1 MVREPH
7 GRDIGGMT
15 QNLHTSTTATPAL
28 PKRRDHIS
36 GSALIAGAAFF
47 LPSGLLHPEPG
58 DGTELQRIH
67 EMVTDPKWIPSAAL
81 ALFAFACFAIAFAR
95 LSVAADPLG
104 RVLRWGA
111 VTSAAVAVGQLV
123 YLFGG
128 LGAESLTRDEANWFS
143 WVMFATHLFVNPAW
157 GLAVAAI
164 ALVGGL
170 RHRLVGPVGLVVGLV
185 GGLSWT
191 VSMLT
196 APYLDIDDI
205 LFPIAGTLLTGWM
218 VALGVVVLRRSR

>member
-1 MVREPH
+1 MVTKPR
-7 GRDIGGMT
+7 GRDRGGMT
-15 QNLHTSTTATPAL
+15 QNIHTATATPA
-28 PKRRDHIS
+28 PPQRRDIVS

-58 DGTELQRIH
+58 PGTGLQQIH

-81 ALFAFACFAIAFAR
+81 ALVAFACFTLAFAR
-95 LSVAADPLG
+95 LSGTDDNLG
-104 RVLRWGA
+104 RALRWGA
-111 VTSAAVAVGQLV
+111 ISSAAVAAGQFV
-123 YLFGG
+123 YLFGRV
-128 LGAESLTRDEANWFS
+128 GADTLARDEGNWFS
-143 WVMFATHLFVNPAW
+143 GVMFVTHLLVNPLW

-170 RHRLVGPVGLVVGLV
+170 SRRMVGRVSLVVGVV

-196 APYLDIDDI
+196 APYLDIDDL
-205 LFPIAGTLLTGWM
+205 LFPVAGTLLTGWT
-218 VALGVVVLRRSR
+218 VALGVVLLRRGR

>member
-1 MVREPH
+1 
-7 GRDIGGMT
+7 MT
-15 QNLHTSTTATPAL
+15 QYLDTTTTATPA
-28 PKRRDHIS
+28 PPQRRDLIS
-36 GSALIAGAAFF
+36 GIALIAGAAFF

-58 DGTELQRIH
+58 PGTALQQIH
-67 EMVTDPKWIPSAAL
+67 DMVTDPRWIPSAAL
-81 ALFAFACFAIAFAR
+81 TLAAFVCFTLAFAR
-95 LSVAADPLG
+95 LSTTTDQLA

-111 VTSAAVAVGQLV
+111 LTSAAVAVGQVV

-128 LGAESLTRDEANWFS
+128 VGAEPLAGDEGNWFS
-143 WVMFATHLFVNPAW
+143 AVMFVTHLLVNPLW

-170 RHRLVGPVGLVVGLV
+170 SGRLGGRVSLVAGAL

-205 LFPIAGTLLTGWM
+205 LFPLAGTLLTGWTL
-218 VALGVVVLRRSR
+218 AIGVMLLRRER

>member
-1 MVREPH
+1 MPQYL
-7 GRDIGGMT
+7 DT
-15 QNLHTSTTATPAL
+15 TTTSTWAPA
-28 PKRRDHIS
+28 PRRDLIS
-36 GSALIAGAAFF
+36 GIALIVGAGFF

-58 DGTELQRIH
+58 PGTALEQIH
-67 EMVTDPKWIPSAAL
+67 DMVTDPRWIPSAAL
-81 ALFAFACFAIAFAR
+81 TLAAFACFALAFAR
-95 LSVAADPLG
+95 LSTAADLLA

-111 VTSAAVAVGQLV
+111 LTSAAVAVGQVV

-128 LGAESLTRDEANWFS
+128 VGAEPLARDEGNWFS
-143 WVMFATHLFVNPAW
+143 AVMYVTHLIVNPLW

-164 ALVGGL
+164 ALAGGL
-170 RHRLVGPVGLVVGLV
+170 SRRLGGPVSLVAGAV

-205 LFPIAGTLLTGWM
+205 LFPVAGTLLTGWIL
-218 VALGVVVLRRSR
+218 ALGGGLLRRGR

>member
-1 MVREPH
+1 
-7 GRDIGGMT
+7 MT
-15 QNLHTSTTATPAL
+15 QYLDTATATPA
-28 PKRRDHIS
+28 PPQRRDLVS

-58 DGTELQRIH
+58 PGTGLQQIH
-67 EMVTDPKWIPSAAL
+67 EMVTDPRWIPSAAL
-81 ALFAFACFAIAFAR
+81 GLAAFTCFALAFAR
-95 LSVAADPLG
+95 LSGSSEPLG
-104 RVLRWGA
+104 RALRWGA
-111 VTSAAVAVGQLV
+111 VSSAAVAVGQLV
-123 YLFGG
+123 YMFGG
-128 LGAESLTRDEANWFS
+128 VGADPLARDEANWFS

-170 RHRLVGPVGLVVGLV
+170 SRRLLGRVSLVVGVV

-205 LFPIAGTLLTGWM
+205 LFPIAGTLLTGWTL
-218 VALGVVVLRRSR
+218 ALGVVLLRRGR